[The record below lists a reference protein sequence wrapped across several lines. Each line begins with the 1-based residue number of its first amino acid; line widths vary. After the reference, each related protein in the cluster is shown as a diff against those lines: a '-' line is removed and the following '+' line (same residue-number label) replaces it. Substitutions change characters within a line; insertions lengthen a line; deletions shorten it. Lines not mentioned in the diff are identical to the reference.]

1 MSGAPDSYDKD
12 ALLESRTSYN
22 KAHDLNRFDL
32 YSGLNVARWIF
43 SCRNGSQNRASDAK
57 AGFSKQV
64 YLCRHMVQQTPED

>member
-32 YSGLNVARWIF
+32 YSGLNVARLDLLLSKWEP
-43 SCRNGSQNRASDAK
+43 NRASE
-57 AGFSKQV
+57 GQI
-64 YLCRHMVQQTPED
+64 L